1 MDRTKTLQALGS
13 GFAGA
18 LAVTAL
24 NESARRVIPHAP
36 RLDALGMRALAR
48 TFRQAG
54 ETPPQGERL
63 RGAALAGDLL
73 SNTLYYSLAAAGG
86 KRRAW
91 LLGTLLGAGAGA
103 GAAWLPPRIGLGRQ
117 PGETA
122 ATRAMTV
129 AWYLAGGLAAAG
141 ALTLLNRYSP
151 ETSRSRA
158 DEGRELPLLEA

>member
-1 MDRTKTLQALGS
+1 MDRTKALQALGS

-36 RLDALGMRALAR
+36 RLDALGMRALAGSVR
-48 TFRQAG
+48 LTG
-54 ETPPQGERL
+54 EAPPQGERL
-63 RGAALAGDLL
+63 RGAALVGDLL

-86 KRRAW
+86 RNRAW
-91 LLGTLLGAGAGA
+91 LLGALLGAGAGA

-129 AWYLAGGLAAAG
+129 AWYLTGGLVAAA
-141 ALTLLNRYSP
+141 ALRRLTRYSP
-151 ETSRSRA
+151 AT
-158 DEGRELPLLEA
+158 

>member
-1 MDRTKTLQALGS
+1 MDRTKALQALGS

-36 RLDALGMRALAR
+36 RLDALGMRALAGSLR
-48 TFRQAG
+48 LAG

-73 SNTLYYSLAAAGG
+73 SNTLYYSMAAAGG
-86 KRRAW
+86 RRRAW
-91 LLGTLLGAGAGA
+91 LLGSLLGVGAGA

-117 PGETA
+117 PGETR

-129 AWYLAGGLAAAG
+129 AWYLAGGLVAAA
-141 ALTLLNRYSP
+141 ALRRLTR
-151 ETSRSRA
+151 
-158 DEGRELPLLEA
+158 